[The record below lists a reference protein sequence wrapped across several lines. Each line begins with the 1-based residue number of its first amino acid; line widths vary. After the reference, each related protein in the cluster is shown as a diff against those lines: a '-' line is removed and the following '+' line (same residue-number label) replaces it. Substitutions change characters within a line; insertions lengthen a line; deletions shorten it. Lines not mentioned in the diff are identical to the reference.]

1 MLKWLKSLYLE
12 IFNCFDENEI
22 NFKKSKYAA
31 DILVTIFSW
40 YKLLNETYNHS
51 KLIKNSW
58 VIYRSKTIK
67 ILEKIIIDE
76 YEINDEKNVYLLNI
90 RYKLVYIRKLLDEN
104 VEINEIL
111 DELRL
116 AAKELSNENKDE
128 NYLNKLLEILH
139 KEMLEQLIENDEIF
153 RKKIKS

>member
-1 MLKWLKSLYLE
+1 ME

-22 NFKKSKYAA
+22 NFKKSEYTA
-31 DILVTIFSW
+31 DILVTIFSLD
-40 YKLLNETYNHS
+40 KLLDENYNHS
-51 KLIKNSW
+51 ELIKLW
-58 VIYRSKTIK
+58 AEYRMETIK

-90 RYKLVYIRKLLDEN
+90 RYKLVYIKKLLDEN

-128 NYLNKLLEILH
+128 NYLNKFLKISH
-139 KEMLEQLIENDEIF
+139 KEMLEKLIENDEIF